1 MYPFD
6 SLKILELRMQ
16 NKLINNTFLASWLSP
31 QKPVVQK
38 YAHKKRGKNNKK
50 TFRNADKIPKHTL
63 KKVTS

>member
-1 MYPFD
+1 
-6 SLKILELRMQ
+6 MQ